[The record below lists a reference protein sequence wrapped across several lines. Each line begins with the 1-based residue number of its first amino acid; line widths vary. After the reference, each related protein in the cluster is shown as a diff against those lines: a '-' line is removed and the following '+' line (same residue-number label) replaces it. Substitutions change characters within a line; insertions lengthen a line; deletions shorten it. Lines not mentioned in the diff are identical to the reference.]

1 MSIWAVILLAT
12 GALAAGGLVAWL
24 LAGARHARLEEQLRA
39 ERESAAE
46 KLQLFQDAEKRLSE
60 TFQLLASEALQHSKA
75 DFLQLARAQFEG
87 LQKEASQ
94 SLDGRQKAFDELV
107 APIKESLGKVDEKL
121 QTVEKEREAHY
132 RQLTKHLELVAG
144 GQEQLRNET
153 ANLAKALSSPKSR
166 GRWGEVQLRR
176 VVELAGMVDHC
187 DFREQHTMHGETG
200 AQRPD
205 LVVSLPG
212 GASVVVDA
220 KAPLDAFLAAI
231 ETTDEDV
238 RKERVAEHARK
249 VREHMGQ
256 LASKSYWKQFEDAP
270 DFVVMFLPGEVF
282 YSAALDADPT
292 LIDQGFQKR
301 VLLASPTTL
310 ISILR
315 AIHLG
320 WNQERLAENARKIS
334 AEGRELYERIAKL
347 AEHFDKLGR
356 SLEKS
361 VGHYNAT
368 LGTLEG
374 RVLPSGRRMK
384 ELGAA
389 SADDIPEPKAI
400 EKRPRALQSP
410 ELTSAPSEPSD
421 V

>member
-1 MSIWAVILLAT
+1 MTGSTAILLGVLGLAVG
-12 GALAAGGLVAWL
+12 GAVAWL
-24 LAGARHARLEEQLRA
+24 AARAQRARHEEQLRA

-46 KLQLFQDAEKRLSE
+46 KLQLFHDAEKRLAE

-87 LQKEASQ
+87 LHKEASQ
-94 SLDGRQKAFDELV
+94 TLEGKHKAFDELV

-121 QTVEKEREAHY
+121 QTVEKEREGHY

-144 GQEQLRNET
+144 GQEQLRSET

-176 VVELAGMVDHC
+176 VVELAGMVEHC
-187 DFREQHTMHGETG
+187 DFREQHTVQGEGG
-200 AQRPD
+200 ALRPD

-231 ETTDEDV
+231 ETPDEAV
-238 RKERVAEHARK
+238 RKERIAEHARK

-256 LASKSYWKQFEDAP
+256 LSAKAYWKQFDDAP

-292 LIDQGFQKR
+292 LIEQGFQKR

-320 WNQERLAENARKIS
+320 WNQERLAENARRIS

-389 SADDIPEPKAI
+389 TADDLPEPRAI
-400 EKRPRALQSP
+400 EKLPRALQSP
-410 ELTSAPSEPSD
+410 ELSAPSEPSD
-421 V
+421 A